1 MLTKL
6 AESDL
11 LALWKPKKDQF
22 FHADM
27 LPYLSGAVSWALRAL
42 KTQVAELAGTPTLM
56 HASVYALIPKM
67 ESRFPLR
74 FFTSDTS

>member
-1 MLTKL
+1 MHCCAAYSDRRIADSARVLTKL

-27 LPYLSGAVSWALRAL
+27 LPYLSGAVSLALRAL
-42 KTQVAELAGTPTLM
+42 KTQVAELAGTPT
-56 HASVYALIPKM
+56 
-67 ESRFPLR
+67 
-74 FFTSDTS
+74 